1 MQNTS
6 AAEQLMIKGLKNIGF
21 REERVIGE
29 IWYRKDDCR
38 VVIDCGSVSIY
49 KFANFKNGI
58 VEWMVRDMDAN
69 SVPFLAIYAVIDEAV
84 RS

>member
-1 MQNTS
+1 MDTTS
-6 AAEQLMIKGLKNIGF
+6 AEQILIKNLKNIGF
-21 REERVIGE
+21 REERVVGE
-29 IWYRKDDCR
+29 IWYRKDDVR

-58 VEWMVRDMDAN
+58 VEWFVRDMDAN
-69 SVPFLAIYAVIDEAV
+69 SVPFLAINAVIEEAV